1 MCLGGWEG
9 SLPLTWAGSPAGTR
23 KRCVSGLASRTSRR
37 GKLGLQEVE
46 EAAEEVEEGLLDE
59 IEGVAEGR
67 PRCYPGQ
74 VHRSRASVWTSISWP
89 EGGDR

>member
-1 MCLGGWEG
+1 MLGRVGG
-9 SLPLTWAGSPAGTR
+9 LAPTR
-23 KRCVSGLASRTSRR
+23 LGRFACWDPQALCVGLASRTSRR